1 METGERMEIHFEI
14 GDRCMLKCRHCSSMA
29 SEAGDVMK
37 YSEQDMTRLLKS
49 INGPKEVFLTG
60 GEPLLYENL
69 EALLEYLQEETEDIK
84 LGLFTTGII
93 ANKEKDIKS
102 ISEEYAST
110 LAKSGL
116 KVCYVSVYSHL
127 EKEHDWMTVSPG
139 SFKLLIE
146 SIKHLQKAGVE
157 IRFNCVV
164 TKKNME
170 SFVELIKLAETMD
183 VAEVRMLKLIKQ
195 GRAEE
200 CWEEIG
206 ITESQYRKV
215 ILDVMQRQNRIR
227 ITASG
232 AVDILPCRQ
241 AGGTECPAGKGL
253 IYVTNEG
260 ELYPC
265 ASVKRKEK
273 YRIANITESDIDKK
287 REVFLE
293 HMPGTMLCC

>member
-110 LAKSGL
+110 LAKL

-170 SFVELIKLAETMD
+170 SFVEIIKLAETMD